1 MAKGVK
7 TGGRTKGTRNKKQA
21 EVLAKAEAGG
31 IMPLEVLL
39 MLMRDHWGKN
49 EFAAAAVY
57 AKDAA
62 PYCHPKFAN
71 VDATIDGDV
80 GLTVEIVRFSE
91 AA

>member
-1 MAKGVK
+1 MAKGAK

-39 MLMRDHWGKN
+39 TLMREAWTN
-49 EFAAAAVY
+49 QSFPVAAEY
-57 AKDAA
+57 AKAAA